1 MITMWNKNG
10 VRYLELDDQNVI
22 IVIKLMRC
30 YDSSYVTWISS
41 NVGKRDYSLI
51 WK

>member
-30 YDSSYVTWISS
+30 VTA
-41 NVGKRDYSLI
+41 VMLRGSLRM
-51 WK
+51 

>member
-30 YDSSYVTWISS
+30 VTQLCYVDLFECRKT
-41 NVGKRDYSLI
+41 RL
-51 WK
+51 